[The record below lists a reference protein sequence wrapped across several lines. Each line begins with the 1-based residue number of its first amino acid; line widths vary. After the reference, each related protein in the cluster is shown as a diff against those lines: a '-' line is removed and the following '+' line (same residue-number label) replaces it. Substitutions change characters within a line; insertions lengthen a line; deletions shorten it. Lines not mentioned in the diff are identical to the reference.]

1 MFFGFKHIIIALAYL
16 FKKVE
21 CFNINN
27 LLNRRIFLTNTLAS
41 NGLINLN
48 ANANNKKI
56 ILLNDE
62 NDNDNDNDNNN
73 NNNNDI
79 NYESLKILQRN
90 NNNRVNNNIYFTGG
104 LNDETCFKL
113 TEALMHHRNQALS
126 NDKYPPYINLFIQ
139 SPGGS
144 LLPTLAVVDEIKNL
158 GIPVYTYIRGYAASA
173 ATLLSVAGTQ
183 RFMYKHSL
191 AMIHGVKLQEQEVSS
206 LTDIKDLNAN
216 VDTFMNI
223 VKNIYLENT
232 SMDEELLEYLFYH
245 DLWMN
250 STQAH
255 DYGLVDKII

>member
-1 MFFGFKHIIIALAYL
+1 MFFGFKHIIIALAFS
-16 FKKVE
+16 FKNVE

-27 LLNRRIFLTNTLAS
+27 LLNRRVFITNTLAS

-48 ANANNKKI
+48 ANNKKI
-56 ILLNDE
+56 LLLNDE
-62 NDNDNDNDNNN
+62 NDY
-73 NNNNDI
+73 NNDD
-79 NYESLKILQRN
+79 NYMDSSLKILQRN

-126 NDKYPPYINLFIQ
+126 NDKYPPYINLYIQ

-206 LTDIKDLNAN
+206 LMDIKDLNAN
-216 VDTFMNI
+216 VDTFMNV

-232 SMDEELLEYLFYH
+232 SIDEQLLEYLFYH

-250 STQAH
+250 STQAVE
-255 DYGLVDKII
+255 YGLVDEII

>member
-1 MFFGFKHIIIALAYL
+1 MFFGFKHIMYIIALVSS
-16 FKKVE
+16 FKNVE

-27 LLNRRIFLTNTLAS
+27 LLNRRVFITNTLAS

-48 ANANNKKI
+48 ANNKKI

-62 NDNDNDNDNNN
+62 NDHNNDNNN
-73 NNNNDI
+73 

-206 LTDIKDLNAN
+206 LIDIKDLNAN
-216 VDTFMNI
+216 VDTFMNV
-223 VKNIYLENT
+223 VKDIYLKNT
-232 SMDEELLEYLFYH
+232 SMDEELLEYFFYH

-250 STQAH
+250 STQALE
-255 DYGLVDKII
+255 YGLIDEII

>member
-1 MFFGFKHIIIALAYL
+1 MFFGFKHIIIALAFS

-27 LLNRRIFLTNTLAS
+27 LLNRRMFITNTLSS

-48 ANANNKKI
+48 ANNKKI
-56 ILLNDE
+56 LLLNDE
-62 NDNDNDNDNNN
+62 NDYNNN
-73 NNNNDI
+73 NNNNNNNNMDS
-79 NYESLKILQRN
+79 SLEILQRN

-113 TEALMHHRNQALS
+113 TEALMHHRNQALT
-126 NDKYPPYINLFIQ
+126 DEKYPPYINLYIQ

-206 LTDIKDLNAN
+206 LMDIKDLNAN
-216 VDTFMNI
+216 VDTFMNV

-232 SMDEELLEYLFYH
+232 SIDEQLLEYLFYH

-250 STQAH
+250 STQALE
-255 DYGLVDKII
+255 YGLVDEII

>member
-1 MFFGFKHIIIALAYL
+1 MFFGFKHIMYIIALASS
-16 FKKVE
+16 FKNVE
-21 CFNINN
+21 CFNINY
-27 LLNRRIFLTNTLAS
+27 LLKRRIFLTNTLAS

-48 ANANNKKI
+48 ANNKKI

-62 NDNDNDNDNNN
+62 NDSNSDDNYMDS
-73 NNNNDI
+73 
-79 NYESLKILQRN
+79 SLKILQRN

-104 LNDETCFKL
+104 LTDETCFKL

-144 LLPTLAVVDEIKNL
+144 LLPTLALVDEIKNL

-206 LTDIKDLNAN
+206 LIDIKDLNAN

-223 VKNIYLENT
+223 VKDIYLENT
-232 SMDEELLEYLFYH
+232 NIDEKLLEYLFYH

-250 STQAH
+250 STQALEH
-255 DYGLVDKII
+255 GLVDEII

>member
-1 MFFGFKHIIIALAYL
+1 MFFGFKHIIIALAFS
-16 FKKVE
+16 FKNVE

-27 LLNRRIFLTNTLAS
+27 LLNRRVFISNTLAS

-48 ANANNKKI
+48 ANNKKI
-56 ILLNDE
+56 LLLNDE
-62 NDNDNDNDNNN
+62 NDY
-73 NNNNDI
+73 NNDDK
-79 NYESLKILQRN
+79 YMDSSLKILQRN

-144 LLPTLAVVDEIKNL
+144 LLPTLALVDEIKNL

-206 LTDIKDLNAN
+206 LIDIKDLNAN

-223 VKNIYLENT
+223 VKDIYLENT
-232 SMDEELLEYLFYH
+232 NIDEKLLEYLFYH

-250 STQAH
+250 STQALEH
-255 DYGLVDKII
+255 GLVDEII

>member
-1 MFFGFKHIIIALAYL
+1 MFFGFKHIIIALAFS
-16 FKKVE
+16 FKNVE

-27 LLNRRIFLTNTLAS
+27 LLNRRVFISNTLAS
-41 NGLINLN
+41 NELINLN
-48 ANANNKKI
+48 ANNKKI
-56 ILLNDE
+56 LLLNDE
-62 NDNDNDNDNNN
+62 NDY
-73 NNNNDI
+73 NNDDK
-79 NYESLKILQRN
+79 YMDSSLKILQRN

-206 LTDIKDLNAN
+206 LMDIKDLNAN

-223 VKNIYLENT
+223 VKDIYLENT
-232 SMDEELLEYLFYH
+232 SIDEQLLEYLFYH

-250 STQAH
+250 STQALEH
-255 DYGLVDKII
+255 GLVDEII

>member
-1 MFFGFKHIIIALAYL
+1 MFFGFKHIMYIIALVSS
-16 FKKVE
+16 FKNVE

-27 LLNRRIFLTNTLAS
+27 LLNRRVFITNTLAS

-48 ANANNKKI
+48 ANNKKI

-62 NDNDNDNDNNN
+62 NDHNNDNNN
-73 NNNNDI
+73 

-216 VDTFMNI
+216 VDTFMNV
-223 VKNIYLENT
+223 VKDIYLKNT
-232 SMDEELLEYLFYH
+232 SMDEELLEYFFYH

-250 STQAH
+250 STQALE
-255 DYGLVDKII
+255 YGLIDEII

>member
-1 MFFGFKHIIIALAYL
+1 MFFGFKHIIIALAFS
-16 FKKVE
+16 FKNVE

-27 LLNRRIFLTNTLAS
+27 LLNRRVFLSNTLAS

-62 NDNDNDNDNNN
+62 NDDNNGDN
-73 NNNNDI
+73 NGDI

-232 SMDEELLEYLFYH
+232 SMDEQLLEYLFYH

-250 STQAH
+250 STQALEH
-255 DYGLVDKII
+255 GLVDEII

>member
-1 MFFGFKHIIIALAYL
+1 MFFGFKHIIIALAFS
-16 FKKVE
+16 FKNVE

-27 LLNRRIFLTNTLAS
+27 LLNRRVFITNTLAS

-48 ANANNKKI
+48 ANNKKI
-56 ILLNDE
+56 LLLNDE
-62 NDNDNDNDNNN
+62 NDDNNEDN
-73 NNNNDI
+73 NGDI

-173 ATLLSVAGTQ
+173 ATLLSVAGRQ

-206 LTDIKDLNAN
+206 LMDIKDLNAN
-216 VDTFMNI
+216 VDTFMNV

-232 SMDEELLEYLFYH
+232 SIDEQLLEYLFYH

-250 STQAH
+250 STQALEH
-255 DYGLVDKII
+255 GLVDEII

>member
-1 MFFGFKHIIIALAYL
+1 MFFGFKHIIIALAFS
-16 FKKVE
+16 FKNVE

-27 LLNRRIFLTNTLAS
+27 LLNRRMFITNTLAS

-48 ANANNKKI
+48 ANNKKI
-56 ILLNDE
+56 LLLNDE
-62 NDNDNDNDNNN
+62 NDY
-73 NNNNDI
+73 NNDD
-79 NYESLKILQRN
+79 NYMDSSLKILQRN

-104 LNDETCFKL
+104 LTDETCFKL
-113 TEALMHHRNQALS
+113 TEALMHHKNQALS

-206 LTDIKDLNAN
+206 LMDIKDLNAN
-216 VDTFMNI
+216 VDTFMNV

-232 SMDEELLEYLFYH
+232 SIDEQLLEYLFYH

-250 STQAH
+250 STQALEH
-255 DYGLVDKII
+255 GLVDEII

>member
-1 MFFGFKHIIIALAYL
+1 MFFGFKHIIIALAFS
-16 FKKVE
+16 FKNVE

-27 LLNRRIFLTNTLAS
+27 LLNRRVFITNTLAS

-48 ANANNKKI
+48 ANNKK

-62 NDNDNDNDNNN
+62 NDY
-73 NNNNDI
+73 NNDDK
-79 NYESLKILQRN
+79 YMDSSLKILQRN

-104 LNDETCFKL
+104 LDDETCFKL

-206 LTDIKDLNAN
+206 LIDIKDLNAN
-216 VDTFMNI
+216 VDTFMNV
-223 VKNIYLENT
+223 VKDIYLENT
-232 SMDEELLEYLFYH
+232 SIDEQLLEYLFYH

-250 STQAH
+250 STQALEH
-255 DYGLVDKII
+255 GLVDEII

>member
-1 MFFGFKHIIIALAYL
+1 MFFGFKHIIIALAFS
-16 FKKVE
+16 FKNVE

-27 LLNRRIFLTNTLAS
+27 LLNRRVFITNTLAS

-48 ANANNKKI
+48 ANNKKI
-56 ILLNDE
+56 LLLNDQ
-62 NDNDNDNDNNN
+62 NDY
-73 NNNNDI
+73 NNDD
-79 NYESLKILQRN
+79 NYMDSSLKILQRN

-104 LNDETCFKL
+104 LTDETCFKL

-126 NDKYPPYINLFIQ
+126 NDKYPSYINLFIQ

-173 ATLLSVAGTQ
+173 ATLLSVVGTQ

-206 LTDIKDLNAN
+206 LMDIKDLNAN
-216 VDTFMNI
+216 VDTFMNV

-232 SMDEELLEYLFYH
+232 SIDEQLLEYLFYH

-250 STQAH
+250 STQALEH
-255 DYGLVDKII
+255 GLVDEII

>member
-1 MFFGFKHIIIALAYL
+1 MFFGFKHIIIALAFS
-16 FKKVE
+16 FKNVE

-27 LLNRRIFLTNTLAS
+27 LLNRRVFISNTLAS
-41 NGLINLN
+41 NELINLN
-48 ANANNKKI
+48 ANNKKI
-56 ILLNDE
+56 LLLNDE
-62 NDNDNDNDNNN
+62 NDY
-73 NNNNDI
+73 NNDDK
-79 NYESLKILQRN
+79 YMDSSLKILQRN

-206 LTDIKDLNAN
+206 LMDIKDLNAN

-223 VKNIYLENT
+223 VKDIYLENT
-232 SMDEELLEYLFYH
+232 SIDEQLLEYLFYH

-250 STQAH
+250 STQALE
-255 DYGLVDKII
+255 YGLVDEII

>member
-1 MFFGFKHIIIALAYL
+1 MFFGFKHIMYITLLLSSLNKI
-16 FKKVE
+16 E
-21 CFNINN
+21 CFNFIN
-27 LLNRRIFLTNTLAS
+27 LMNRRTFLTNALAS
-41 NGLINLN
+41 SGLINIQ
-48 ANANNKKI
+48 ANANNSNKKI
-56 ILLNDE
+56 ILLDE
-62 NDNDNDNDNNN
+62 DDNQD
-73 NNNNDI
+73 
-79 NYESLKILQRN
+79 YSSSLKILQRN

-206 LTDIKDLNAN
+206 LMDIKDLNAN
-216 VDTFMNI
+216 VDTFMNV

-232 SMDEELLEYLFYH
+232 SIDEQLLEYLFYH

-250 STQAH
+250 STQALEH
-255 DYGLVDKII
+255 GLVDEII

>member
-1 MFFGFKHIIIALAYL
+1 MFFGFKHIIIALAFS
-16 FKKVE
+16 FKNVE

-27 LLNRRIFLTNTLAS
+27 LLNRRMFITNTLAS

-48 ANANNKKI
+48 ANNKKI
-56 ILLNDE
+56 LLLNDE
-62 NDNDNDNDNNN
+62 NDY
-73 NNNNDI
+73 NNDDK
-79 NYESLKILQRN
+79 YMDSSLKILQRN

-206 LTDIKDLNAN
+206 LMDIKDLNAN
-216 VDTFMNI
+216 VDTFMNV

-232 SMDEELLEYLFYH
+232 SIDEQLLEYLFYH

-250 STQAH
+250 STQALEH
-255 DYGLVDKII
+255 GLVDEII

>member
-1 MFFGFKHIIIALAYL
+1 MFFGFKHIMYIIVLL
-16 FKKVE
+16 SSFNKIE
-21 CFNINN
+21 CFNFIN
-27 LLNRRIFLTNTLAS
+27 LINRRTFLTNSLAS
-41 NGLINLN
+41 SGLINIQ
-48 ANANNKKI
+48 ANANNSNKKL
-56 ILLNDE
+56 ILLDE
-62 NDNDNDNDNNN
+62 DDNQD
-73 NNNNDI
+73 
-79 NYESLKILQRN
+79 YYSSLKILQRN

-126 NDKYPPYINLFIQ
+126 NDKYPPYINLYIQ

-206 LTDIKDLNAN
+206 LMDIKDLNAN
-216 VDTFMNI
+216 VDTFMNV
-223 VKNIYLENT
+223 VKDIYLENT
-232 SMDEELLEYLFYH
+232 SIDEQLLEYLFYH

-250 STQAH
+250 STQALKH
-255 DYGLVDKII
+255 GLIDEII

>member
-1 MFFGFKHIIIALAYL
+1 MFFGFKHIIIVVMLL
-16 FKKVE
+16 SSFNECE
-21 CFNINN
+21 CFNIYT
-27 LLNRRIFLTNTLAS
+27 LLNRRTLIANSLAS
-41 NGLINLN
+41 SGLINIQ
-48 ANANNKKI
+48 ANANYSNKKI
-56 ILLNDE
+56 YLPNSD
-62 NDNDNDNDNNN
+62 DNNDHNNGN
-73 NNNNDI
+73 NN

-216 VDTFMNI
+216 VDTFMNV
-223 VKNIYLENT
+223 VKDIYLKNT
-232 SMDEELLEYLFYH
+232 SMDEELLEYFFYH

-250 STQAH
+250 STQALE
-255 DYGLVDKII
+255 YGLIDEII

>member
-1 MFFGFKHIIIALAYL
+1 MFFGFKHIIYIIALVSS
-16 FKKVE
+16 FKNVE

-56 ILLNDE
+56 ILLNDG
-62 NDNDNDNDNNN
+62 NDHNNEDNNGN
-73 NNNNDI
+73 NI

-216 VDTFMNI
+216 VDTFMNV
-223 VKNIYLENT
+223 VKDIYLENT
-232 SMDEELLEYLFYH
+232 SMDEQLLEYFFYH

-250 STQAH
+250 STQAL
-255 DYGLVDKII
+255 DYGLIDEII

>member
-1 MFFGFKHIIIALAYL
+1 MFFGFKHIMYIIALASS

-21 CFNINN
+21 CFNLNN
-27 LLNRRIFLTNTLAS
+27 LLNRRMFITNTLAS

-48 ANANNKKI
+48 ANNKKI
-56 ILLNDE
+56 LLLNDE
-62 NDNDNDNDNNN
+62 NDY
-73 NNNNDI
+73 NNND
-79 NYESLKILQRN
+79 NYMDSSLKILQRN

-183 RFMYKHSL
+183 CFMYKHSL

-206 LTDIKDLNAN
+206 LMDIKDLNAN
-216 VDTFMNI
+216 VDTFMNV
-223 VKNIYLENT
+223 VKDIYLENT
-232 SMDEELLEYLFYH
+232 SIDEQLLEYLFYH

-250 STQAH
+250 SSQALE
-255 DYGLVDKII
+255 YGLVDEII

>member
-1 MFFGFKHIIIALAYL
+1 MFFGFKHIIIALAFS
-16 FKKVE
+16 FKNVE

-27 LLNRRIFLTNTLAS
+27 LLNRRMFISNTLAS

-48 ANANNKKI
+48 ANNKKI
-56 ILLNDE
+56 LLLNDE
-62 NDNDNDNDNNN
+62 NEY
-73 NNNNDI
+73 NNDD
-79 NYESLKILQRN
+79 NYMDSSLKILQRN
-90 NNNRVNNNIYFTGG
+90 NNNRINNNIYFTGG

-191 AMIHGVKLQEQEVSS
+191 AMIHGVKLQEQEVTS
-206 LTDIKDLNAN
+206 LMDIKDLNAN
-216 VDTFMNI
+216 VDTFMNV
-223 VKNIYLENT
+223 VKDIYLENT
-232 SMDEELLEYLFYH
+232 SIDEHLLEYLFYH

-250 STQAH
+250 STQALE
-255 DYGLVDKII
+255 YGLVDEII

>member
-1 MFFGFKHIIIALAYL
+1 MFFGFKHIIIALAFS
-16 FKKVE
+16 FKNVE

-27 LLNRRIFLTNTLAS
+27 LLNRRVFITNTLAS

-48 ANANNKKI
+48 ANNKKI
-56 ILLNDE
+56 LLLNDE
-62 NDNDNDNDNNN
+62 NDY
-73 NNNNDI
+73 NNDD
-79 NYESLKILQRN
+79 NYMDSSLKILQRN

-191 AMIHGVKLQEQEVSS
+191 AMIHGVKLQEQEVTS
-206 LTDIKDLNAN
+206 LMDIKDLNAN
-216 VDTFMNI
+216 VDTFMNV
-223 VKNIYLENT
+223 VKDIYLENT
-232 SMDEELLEYLFYH
+232 SIDEQLLEYLFYH

-250 STQAH
+250 STQALE
-255 DYGLVDKII
+255 YGLVDEII